1 MANKIKSWDEL
12 KTLRTK
18 AQADALGSESDWVVA
33 VGVATCGSAA
43 GGDDVMNVLH
53 ESIAKEGLS
62 NVKVVSTGCFGNCY
76 AEPVVEVRRA
86 NVAAGSGVRYGHVDA
101 ARAKEIVEKHLKH
114 GEVIAEAIVGQE
126 QEVYIV

>member
-18 AQADALGSESDWVVA
+18 AQTEVMGKESDWVVA
-33 VGVATCGSAA
+33 VGVATCGAAA
-43 GGDDVMNVLH
+43 GGDKVMEVIH
-53 ESIAKEGLS
+53 ETIAKEGLS

-76 AEPVVEVRRA
+76 AEPVVEVRKA
-86 NVAAGSGVRYGHVDA
+86 SVPAGSGTRYGYVDE

-114 GEVIAEAIVGQE
+114 GEVIAEAIVGQN
-126 QEVYIV
+126 QEVYIP